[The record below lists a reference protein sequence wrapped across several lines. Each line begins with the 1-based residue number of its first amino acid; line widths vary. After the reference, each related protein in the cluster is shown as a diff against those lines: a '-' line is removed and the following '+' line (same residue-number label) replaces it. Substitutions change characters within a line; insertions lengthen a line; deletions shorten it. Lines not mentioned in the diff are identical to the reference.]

1 MYSGYMRKH
10 PIRTVVLT
18 VALTVFV
25 IGSGTGNVQAQ
36 SAEYAGST
44 TVKAYVAAP
53 ATDEPEH
60 AEADGEDQKTPAA
73 GDNKMIRTGDTGR
86 IKVWVMTLI
95 ATAVALS
102 CGIFLNI
109 KRFKEHS
116 VTETLLSDKNIE

>member
-1 MYSGYMRKH
+1 MRKH

-53 ATDEPEH
+53 ATDEP
-60 AEADGEDQKTPAA
+60 DGEDQKTPAA
-73 GDNKMIRTGDTGR
+73 GDNRTIRTGDTGR

-116 VTETLLSDKNIE
+116 VSETLLSDKDIE

>member
-1 MYSGYMRKH
+1 MRKR

-25 IGSGTGNVQAQ
+25 IGNGTGNVQAQ

-53 ATDEPEH
+53 ATDEPEY
-60 AEADGEDQKTPAA
+60 AEPDGEDQKTPAA
-73 GDNKMIRTGDTGR
+73 GDNRTIRTGDTGR

-95 ATAVALS
+95 ATAVAIS

-109 KRFKEHS
+109 KRLKEHS
-116 VTETLLSDKNIE
+116 VSETLLSDKNIE

>member
-53 ATDEPEH
+53 ATDEP
-60 AEADGEDQKTPAA
+60 DGEDQKTPTA
-73 GDNKMIRTGDTGR
+73 GDSKMIRTGDTGR

-95 ATAVALS
+95 ATAVAIS

-116 VTETLLSDKNIE
+116 VSETLLSDKDIE

>member
-1 MYSGYMRKH
+1 MRKH
-10 PIRTVVLT
+10 SIRTVVLT

-44 TVKAYVAAP
+44 TVKAYGAAP
-53 ATDEPEH
+53 ATDEP
-60 AEADGEDQKTPAA
+60 DGEDQKTPTA
-73 GDNKMIRTGDTGR
+73 GDSKMIRTGDTGR

-116 VTETLLSDKNIE
+116 VSETLLSDKNIE

>member
-1 MYSGYMRKH
+1 MRKR

-53 ATDEPEH
+53 ATDEPEY
-60 AEADGEDQKTPAA
+60 AEPDGEDQKTPAA
-73 GDNKMIRTGDTGR
+73 GDNRTIRTGDTGR

-95 ATAVALS
+95 ATAVAIS

-109 KRFKEHS
+109 KRLKEHS
-116 VTETLLSDKNIE
+116 VSETLLSDKDIE